1 VTEQNT
7 FPEPD
12 EGNEPDSA
20 TSPSTGSGSDSPA
33 DEPVVEGTF
42 IEAEGPDV
50 ETSLSDADLSFL
62 EEASTAS
69 SSTASDEVLA
79 AERLAD
85 LQRVTAEYANYRKRT
100 EANREVERER
110 TVGDVAKVLL
120 PVLDDLDRAEKHGDL
135 GEGPF
140 ASIAQKLRA
149 ATGRLGLAPF
159 GAVGDAFDPQL
170 HEAIFQ
176 QPSADVEVETV
187 ADVVETGYYLGSTL
201 LRAAK
206 VVVSTPDN
214 A

>member
-1 VTEQNT
+1 MTDQSH
-7 FPEPD
+7 PENGAD
-12 EGNEPDSA
+12 ESVD
-20 TSPSTGSGSDSPA
+20 TPSTGSGNESFP
-33 DEPVVEGTF
+33 EPVEGQPVEGEF

-62 EEASTAS
+62 EDASTTS

-110 TVGDVAKVLL
+110 TVGDVVKVLL

-135 GEGPF
+135 GDGPF

-149 ATGRLGLAPF
+149 GTERLGLAPF
-159 GAVGDAFDPQL
+159 AAVGDVFDPQL

-206 VVVSTPDN
+206 VVVSTPVS

>member
-1 VTEQNT
+1 MTDQSH
-7 FPEPD
+7 PENGPD
-12 EGNEPDSA
+12 ESVDKPTTD
-20 TSPSTGSGSDSPA
+20 SGSESLPESGDG
-33 DEPVVEGTF
+33 PVVEGEF

-62 EEASTAS
+62 EDASSAS

-100 EANREVERER
+100 ESNREIERER
-110 TVGDVAKVLL
+110 TVGDVVKVLL

-135 GEGPF
+135 GDGPF

-149 ATGRLGLAPF
+149 GTERLGLAPF
-159 GAVGDAFDPQL
+159 AAVGDVFDPQL

-206 VVVSTPDN
+206 VVVSTPVS